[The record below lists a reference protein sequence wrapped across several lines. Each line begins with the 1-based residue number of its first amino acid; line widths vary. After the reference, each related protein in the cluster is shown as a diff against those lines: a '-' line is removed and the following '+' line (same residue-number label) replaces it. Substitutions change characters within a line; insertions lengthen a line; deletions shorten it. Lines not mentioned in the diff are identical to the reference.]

1 MPRDRLLLRKTTGER
16 LPTERRG
23 VRRNLREKTWNKTG
37 TEVAEMEKGSVER
50 RRSEKELALARAMAR
65 K

>member
-1 MPRDRLLLRKTTGER
+1 MA
-16 LPTERRG
+16 
-23 VRRNLREKTWNKTG
+23 

-50 RRSEKELALARAMAR
+50 RRSEKELALARTMAR